1 MLKKSLST
9 ALIGGKVLA
18 LGALMGTTAIAQTA
32 IVVDENDTVVETP
45 AGNTAVVP
53 GTAAAPGAPVG
64 AVVDGE
70 YRLIEQID
78 NDQAVAETLIA
89 QGFSDVHILREGALM
104 TVTAQRDGVPTEL
117 VYSIA
122 NGSLVSVDGV
132 ELRAEGDTSS
142 EKDAGVAATATDATD
157 DAADDGTDV
166 GDDTDADGTD
176 SDADSDGDGTG
187 TDGTDGSDSSSD
199 SDGSSDGSDSDSSGS
214 DSDGSDSDGSDSDG
228 SDGGS
233 DGSDGG
239 DGGSDGSDG
248 GDGGE
253 NNG

>member
-104 TVTAQRDGVPTEL
+104 TVTAQRNGVPTEL

-142 EKDAGVAATATDATD
+142 EKDAGVATTATDATD
-157 DAADDGTDV
+157 DAADDGTDA
-166 GDDTDADGTD
+166 GDDTDADGTDDGTD
-176 SDADSDGDGTG
+176 SDADSDGDSTG

-214 DSDGSDSDGSDSDG
+214 DSDGSDSDGSD
-228 SDGGS
+228 GGS

>member
-1 MLKKSLST
+1 MLKKSLNT

-18 LGALMGTTAIAQTA
+18 LGALMGTTAVAQTA
-32 IVVDENDTVVETP
+32 IVVDKTDTVVETP

-142 EKDAGVAATATDATD
+142 EKDAGVAASATDATD
-157 DAADDGTDV
+157 DAADDAS
-166 GDDTDADGTD
+166 DDADADGATDGTD
-176 SDADSDGDGTG
+176 SDADSDGDSTG
-187 TDGTDGSDSSSD
+187 TDGTDGSDGTSD
-199 SDGSSDGSDSDSSGS
+199 SDSSADGSDSDS
-214 DSDGSDSDGSDSDG
+214 DGSDGGSDGSDG

-239 DGGSDGSDG
+239 DGG
-248 GDGGE
+248 E